1 MTSASSNT
9 SSGSSPR
16 SGSDRRAFLA
26 GAGCVLARLLAGCDR
41 PATDVV
47 LPPPASKK
55 SDAVREGDKLSIVVR
70 GQEDM
75 TGEYSVGDEGSFRFP
90 RIGAVDAAGRK
101 PTDIASEIETRLAE
115 GWLRDPQVTVL
126 VTERQNPEEV
136 TVLGSVK
143 EQGSYAHDGQLT
155 LMRAISLAGGMTPEA
170 NRRKVKL
177 TRETDAG
184 RRTVEVDVQAIIDG
198 RIRDI
203 PVAPGDIIVVPESP
217 I

>member
-1 MTSASSNT
+1 
-9 SSGSSPR
+9 
-16 SGSDRRAFLA
+16 
-26 GAGCVLARLLAGCDR
+26 VLCALLLLACDK
-41 PATDVV
+41 PASDVL
-47 LPPPASKK
+47 LPPPATKRG
-55 SDAVREGDKLSIVVR
+55 DAVREGDKLQVVVR
-70 GQEDM
+70 GQEDLS
-75 TGEYSVGDEGSFRFP
+75 GDYSVGEEGSFRFP
-90 RIGAVDAAGRK
+90 RIGVVEAAGRK
-101 PTDIASEIETRLAE
+101 PPEIAGEIETRLAD

-136 TVLGSVK
+136 TVLGAVK

-155 LMRAISLAGGMTPEA
+155 LMRAISLAGGLAPEA
-170 NRRKVKL
+170 HRRKVKL

-198 RIRDI
+198 RMRDI

>member
-1 MTSASSNT
+1 MNSGTQNT

-16 SGSDRRAFLA
+16 SAFDRRRFLA
-26 GAGCVLARLLAGCDR
+26 AGLCALLLACDK
-41 PATDVV
+41 PVTDVE
-47 LPPPASKK
+47 LPPPTSKK
-55 SDAVREGDKLSIVVR
+55 TDAVREGDKLSIVVR
-70 GQEDM
+70 GQEDLS
-75 TGEYSVGDEGSFRFP
+75 GDYSVGDEGEFRFP
-90 RIGAVDAAGRK
+90 RIGVVSAAGRK
-101 PTDIASEIETRLAE
+101 PPDIASEIETRLSD

-177 TRETDAG
+177 TRDTDAG

-203 PVAPGDIIVVPESP
+203 PVAPGDIIVVPESA